1 MKKIILL
8 VFLGLSTSIFAQ
20 VASAPEDVSPLLIG
34 EKIPT
39 LNLHDSK
46 GVSVSTETIFN
57 KKTVLIVY
65 RGGWCPYCNAQ
76 LADMQSIEKDI
87 IELGFQV
94 VAVSPDSPE
103 SIKETEGKDKLGYQ
117 LFSDSDGT
125 FIKSL
130 GIAFKAPEK
139 YSGMLGKFSG
149 GKNNSILPV
158 PTVYVVN
165 EKKEIQFLFI
175 NPDYKTRLKGNLLL
189 AVLKNL

>member
-76 LADMQSIEKDI
+76 LADMQSIEKEI

-103 SIKETEGKDKLGYQ
+103 SKIGR
-117 LFSDSDGT
+117 
-125 FIKSL
+125 
-130 GIAFKAPEK
+130 AH
-139 YSGMLGKFSG
+139 
-149 GKNNSILPV
+149 V
-158 PTVYVVN
+158 
-165 EKKEIQFLFI
+165 
-175 NPDYKTRLKGNLLL
+175 
-189 AVLKNL
+189 